1 MMYKQ
6 TIVGL
11 SVYGQQ
17 PGGTATQGKRPLA
30 PRPSL
35 SIDGG
40 VAQNFRTKAS
50 QRYSVTTS
58 KRCTDC
64 DDGWIRQPDGYG
76 CVEWTLCYRC
86 GGTGEQK
93 DD

>member
-6 TIVGL
+6 AIVGL

-30 PRPSL
+30 PRPSP

-40 VAQNFRTKAS
+40 VAQNFRTIPC
-50 QRYSVTTS
+50 R
-58 KRCTDC
+58 DC

-93 DD
+93 ND